1 MAASVA
7 YNYRLNVYEPQ
18 NQFQPLSRHI
28 KLASLV
34 LALVVV
40 TIYASH
46 FNSEFHLDDIHT
58 TVQNPW
64 IRDLRN
70 FPKFFTDTDTSGVLP
85 SNRVFR
91 PLLTA
96 SLAIDYWLGG

>member
-1 MAASVA
+1 MKAAPA
-7 YNYRLNVYEPQ
+7 LR
-18 NQFQPLSRHI
+18 
-28 KLASLV
+28 
-34 LALVVV
+34 LVVV
-40 TIYASH
+40 AIYASH

-70 FPKFFTDTDTSGVLP
+70 FPRFFTDTDTSGVLP

-91 PLLTA
+91 PLVTT
-96 SLAIDYWLGG
+96 SLAIDHLQEKGNTS